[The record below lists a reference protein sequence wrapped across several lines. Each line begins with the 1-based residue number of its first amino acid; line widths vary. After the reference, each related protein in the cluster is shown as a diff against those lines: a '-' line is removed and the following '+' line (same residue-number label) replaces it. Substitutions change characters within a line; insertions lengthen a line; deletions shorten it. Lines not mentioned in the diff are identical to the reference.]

1 MVLNEPRRSE
11 SVRALSKGGR
21 LLPALLAR
29 LIPNRAILVAS
40 GLPRSARNAGTC
52 SVGATL
58 GLYSKLMSER
68 VRLRGISLHSLRPRI
83 RLHMAGMADSVS
95 PRGTGAAGLEDIY
108 GRCGR
113 PRPLPAR
120 WVPPLKRAL
129 LLCASDQSEGA
140 LLPLPSQLSMFA
152 DESARPEG

>member
-21 LLPALLAR
+21 LLPPLLAR

-40 GLPRSARNAGTC
+40 DLPRSARNAGTC

-68 VRLRGISLHSLRPRI
+68 ARLRGMSLHSLRPRI
-83 RLHMAGMADSVS
+83 RLHMADMDDSIS
-95 PRGTGAAGLEDIY
+95 PRGTGAGGLKGIY
-108 GRCGR
+108 GADGHEAKQHQRYR
-113 PRPLPAR
+113 PANHHPRSLEPQRLSSTVAN
-120 WVPPLKRAL
+120 PP
-129 LLCASDQSEGA
+129 QSRG
-140 LLPLPSQLSMFA
+140 
-152 DESARPEG
+152 

>member
-21 LLPALLAR
+21 LLPPLLAR

-83 RLHMAGMADSVS
+83 RLHMAGMAYSVS
-95 PRGTGAAGLEDIY
+95 PRGTGAAGLKDIY
-108 GRCGR
+108 GRCGSLYGR
-113 PRPLPAR
+113 CGSLGTVCRPLPAR
-120 WVPPLKRAL
+120 LVPPLKRAL
-129 LLCASDQSEGA
+129 LLRGADQ
-140 LLPLPSQLSMFA
+140 
-152 DESARPEG
+152 

>member
-21 LLPALLAR
+21 LLPPPLAR

-58 GLYSKLMSER
+58 GLYSKLMSGR

-95 PRGTGAAGLEDIY
+95 PRGTGAAGFKDIAAGFKDIY
-108 GRCGR
+108 GRCGS
-113 PRPLPAR
+113 L
-120 WVPPLKRAL
+120 
-129 LLCASDQSEGA
+129 E
-140 LLPLPSQLSMFA
+140 
-152 DESARPEG
+152 